1 MAENETQSVTEEIV
15 NVKEVKNNVRDSVDD
30 TRHNLN
36 DEHRRIAEKDV
47 DLLTRDLKGE
57 QGSKKKLK
65 MKVPYE
71 KYRVERLKN
80 CD

>member
-1 MAENETQSVTEEIV
+1 M

-57 QGSKKKLK
+57 
-65 MKVPYE
+65 
-71 KYRVERLKN
+71 
-80 CD
+80 